1 MSANPDPGFGAV
13 SSLDAFER
21 VISADFLTI
30 TSTCKRCGTTLSGT
44 ASDGLAER
52 ELEHLKTCDQAAKR
66 PVASVK

>member
-1 MSANPDPGFGAV
+1 MSARPI

-30 TSTCKRCGTTLSGT
+30 TSTCKRCGTTLTGT
-44 ASDGLAER
+44 VNNGLAER

-66 PVASVK
+66 PARSVRTFGP